1 MYTDAYEFKRSQH
14 NQAIDSNFNTYSRK
28 DTNYL
33 PDINQ
38 GVYGNNGLT
47 LVQFDLSSI
56 YNSSRF
62 TDPSDLVLVMPLTI
76 VAAYSNFAIAPGVPI
91 APPNGSCNLISL
103 KSGYVNLIHQAD
115 VVVNGK
121 TLNQLQPYTGF
132 LKNFEMMSQMSS
144 DDLAVW
150 GSTYGLGE
158 KVDNPRSVILSTP
171 VLPPAIEQPGLSLMG
186 VGLCNNTPF
195 GNVAPSPTVATTASE
210 YPTSIS
216 SLQNANTNNSA
227 ILSRLNTIV
236 DTTQPTAGQKIYGQS
251 TINNPTIMD
260 FSRLQQEFKPYYTVQ
275 GNYMV
280 WYDYAIIR
288 VGDLLESMKSIPL
301 TRRFDAVIRLYVNTG
316 AISVTVLPGTSNN
329 LQYFGPTLSKSTFTN
344 TCPILINWLPS
355 LQATPIIPAGAGAA
369 GATRITAGC
378 FIGKPPSTSLD
389 GVNLA
394 LAGVSNPLNSC
405 RMYYS
410 SIELADARQT
420 LQYVESNRAK
430 KVVYRNFVANFI
442 SAITGGSSY
451 SALMQSGLTNPVA
464 VVIQPWLSNSQS
476 TYLGLNAPPQWG
488 SPYDAGTGSPI
499 SLTNLQVTVGGV
511 NQLNTTLQ
519 YTYENFLQNVSLV
532 NQISGS
538 DFGVSVG
545 LFDRKYW
552 EMNRPYV
559 VLVRSKPADMESPR
573 NINISF
579 TNNSNCT
586 IDLFVYCV
594 YLDSCIIDVDNG
606 RITK

>member
-76 VAAYSNFAIAPGVPI
+76 VAAFTTAGGALVVPP
-91 APPNGSCNLISL
+91 AGTSNLISL
-103 KSGYVNLIHQAD
+103 KSGYISMIHQAD

-132 LKNFEMMSQMSS
+132 LKNFEMLSQMSS

-150 GSTYGLGE
+150 GSSYGLGE
-158 KVDNPRSVILSTP
+158 KIDNPRSVTLSSVATP
-171 VLPPAIEQPGLSLMG
+171 RPMG
-186 VGLCNNTPF
+186 VGLCNNVPF
-195 GNVAPSPTVATTASE
+195 GNVAPTTTIPTVPSSE
-210 YPTSIS
+210 YPMTVTAGQNINTS
-216 SLQNANTNNSA
+216 NTA
-227 ILSRLNTIV
+227 ITSRLNTIV
-236 DTTQPTAGQKIYGQS
+236 DTTAGGAQRNIYGVTAG
-251 TINNPTIMD
+251 NIM
-260 FSRLQQEFKPYYTVQ
+260 SLTQLSQEFKPYYTVL
-275 GNYMV
+275 NTHYMV

-288 VGDLLESMKSIPL
+288 IGDLLESMKSIPL

-316 AISVTVLPGTSNN
+316 SIQIPVANPGAAT
-329 LQYFGPTLSKSTFTN
+329 LAYGQPTLSNSTFTN
-344 TCPILINWLPS
+344 TCPIMINWLPGD
-355 LQATPIIPAGAGAA
+355 TPVVIPATTAF
-369 GATRITAGC
+369 INAGC
-378 FIGKPPSTSLD
+378 FISRPTVTSFTF
-389 GVNLA
+389 GANLSLSGA
-394 LAGVSNPLNSC
+394 SNPLNSC

-430 KVVYRNFVANFI
+430 KVVYRNFVSNFI
-442 SAITGGSSY
+442 SAVTAGSSY

-464 VVIQPWLSNSQS
+464 VIIQPWLSNSQS
-476 TYLGLNAPPQWG
+476 TFLGPGAPPQWG
-488 SPYDAGTGSPI
+488 SPYDAGSGAPI
-499 SLTNLQVTVGGV
+499 SITTLQVTVGGV

>member
-1 MYTDAYEFKRSQH
+1 
-14 NQAIDSNFNTYSRK
+14 
-28 DTNYL
+28 
-33 PDINQ
+33 
-38 GVYGNNGLT
+38 
-47 LVQFDLSSI
+47 
-56 YNSSRF
+56 
-62 TDPSDLVLVMPLTI
+62 
-76 VAAYSNFAIAPGVPI
+76 
-91 APPNGSCNLISL
+91 
-103 KSGYVNLIHQAD
+103 
-115 VVVNGK
+115 
-121 TLNQLQPYTGF
+121 
-132 LKNFEMMSQMSS
+132 
-144 DDLAVW
+144 
-150 GSTYGLGE
+150 
-158 KVDNPRSVILSTP
+158 
-171 VLPPAIEQPGLSLMG
+171 
-186 VGLCNNTPF
+186 
-195 GNVAPSPTVATTASE
+195 
-210 YPTSIS
+210 
-216 SLQNANTNNSA
+216 
-227 ILSRLNTIV
+227 
-236 DTTQPTAGQKIYGQS
+236 
-251 TINNPTIMD
+251 
-260 FSRLQQEFKPYYTVQ
+260 
-275 GNYMV
+275 MV

-288 VGDLLESMKSIPL
+288 IGDLLESMKSIPL

-316 AISVTVLPGTSNN
+316 AIQVPITSSASFDMTYG
-329 LQYFGPTLSKSTFTN
+329 QPTLSNSTFTN
-344 TCPILINWLPS
+344 TCPIMINWVPTIT
-355 LQATPIIPAGAGAA
+355 AKRIVPPNVNF
-369 GATRITAGC
+369 ITAGC
-378 FIGKPPSTSLD
+378 FIGRPPVTSF
-389 GVNLA
+389 VQPINLA
-394 LAGVSNPLNSC
+394 TSGASNPMNSC

-430 KVVYRNFVANFI
+430 KVVYRNFVSNFI
-442 SAITGGSSY
+442 SAVTAGSSY

-464 VVIQPWLSNSQS
+464 VIIQPWLSNSQS
-476 TYLGLNAPPQWG
+476 TFLGPGAPPQWG

-499 SLTNLQVTVGGV
+499 SITTLQVTVGGI

>member
-14 NQAIDSNFNTYSRK
+14 NQAIDNNFNTYSRK

-38 GVYGNNGLT
+38 GVYGNGGLT

-76 VAAYSNFAIAPGVPI
+76 VAAYTTGTAGAAIAPLP
-91 APPNGSCNLISL
+91 GSCNLISL

-132 LKNFEMMSQMSS
+132 LKNFEMLSQMSS

-150 GSTYGLGE
+150 GSSYGLGE
-158 KVDNPRSVILSTP
+158 NLDNPRSVTLSTP
-171 VLPPAIEQPGLSLMG
+171 NAGVGLSPMG
-186 VGLCNNTPF
+186 VGLCNNVPF
-195 GNVAPSPTVATTASE
+195 GNIAPVGTAPALASE
-210 YPTSIS
+210 Y
-216 SLQNANTNNSA
+216 SLQTPQTQNGNTANSA
-227 ILSRLNTIV
+227 ILSRLNTIT
-236 DTTQPTAGQKIYGQS
+236 DTTIPTVGQKIYG
-251 TINNPTIMD
+251 TNAGLTIMD
-260 FSRLQQEFKPYYTVQ
+260 VTRLSQEFKPYYVVLN
-275 GNYMV
+275 NYMV
-280 WYDYAIIR
+280 WYDFAIIR
-288 VGDLLESMKSIPL
+288 IGDLLESMKSIPL

-316 AISVTVLPGTSNN
+316 AFSVPVTGALAPALVYG
-329 LQYFGPTLSKSTFTN
+329 QPTLALSTFTN
-344 TCPILINWLPS
+344 TCPIMLNWLPN
-355 LQATPIIPAGAGAA
+355 TTGNFIVP
-369 GATRITAGC
+369 GATTTITAGC
-378 FIGKPPSTSLD
+378 FIGRPPTTSLNNT
-389 GVNLA
+389 NLA
-394 LAGVSNPLNSC
+394 TSGASNPLNSC

-442 SAITGGSSY
+442 SAVASGSSY

-464 VVIQPWLSNSQS
+464 VIIQPWISNSQS
-476 TYLGLNAPPQWG
+476 PAIFLGPGAPPQWG
-488 SPYDAGTGSPI
+488 SPYDSGTGSPV